1 MEYDVVVK
9 AEETIRALSG
19 EHNEKRMITKSQI
32 RKFLCAVNNLK
43 NKVDIYCLHNPEAK
57 LLNEE
62 LTQGVK
68 FLKVNIIYAAK
79 DRLVKDFMKK
89 AELVPIIDDIGNNIE
104 AYNKFCKYVEALVAY
119 HKFHGGND

>member
-1 MEYDVVVK
+1 MVAK

-79 DRLVKDFMKK
+79 EPLVEEFMKQ
-89 AELVPIIDDIGNNIE
+89 AELPRIIDGIGNNIE

-119 HKFHGGND
+119 HKFHGGKDS